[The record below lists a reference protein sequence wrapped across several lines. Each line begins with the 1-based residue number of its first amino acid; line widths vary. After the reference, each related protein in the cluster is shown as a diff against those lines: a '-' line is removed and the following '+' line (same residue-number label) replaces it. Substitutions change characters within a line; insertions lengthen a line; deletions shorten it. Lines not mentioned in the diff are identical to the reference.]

1 MSKIF
6 VVEDEKTIREE
17 LSIFLSRYGYEV
29 EAPEDFENI
38 IENIKG
44 SNCDLIL
51 LDINLP
57 VFDGYYI
64 CKEVRKFS
72 DVPII
77 VVTSRD
83 SDIDELMSMNL
94 GAYIHGYV
102 GDKLSN
108 KMFCVNASHI
118 IEELPYSIEEIL
130 R

>member
-94 GAYIHGYV
+94 AAYIHGYV

-118 IEELPYSIEEIL
+118 IEELTYSIEEIL

>member
-6 VVEDEKTIREE
+6 VVEDEKKIREE
-17 LSIFLSRYGYEV
+17 ISIFLYRYGYEV
-29 EAPEDFENI
+29 EDAEDFVNI
-38 IENIKG
+38 IENVKG
-44 SNCDLIL
+44 SHCDLIL

-64 CKEVRKFS
+64 CEEVRKFS

-77 VVTSRD
+77 LVTSRD

>member
-6 VVEDEKTIREE
+6 IVEDEKTIREE

>member
-6 VVEDEKTIREE
+6 IVEDEKTIRDE

-29 EAPEDFENI
+29 EALEDFENI

-64 CKEVRKFS
+64 CRAVRKFS
-72 DVPII
+72 DVPKQP
-77 VVTSRD
+77 V
-83 SDIDELMSMNL
+83 L
-94 GAYIHGYV
+94 
-102 GDKLSN
+102 
-108 KMFCVNASHI
+108 
-118 IEELPYSIEEIL
+118 LPHKIPPAIWL
-130 R
+130 PPLPQGRQTKQ